1 MNKYFYTKES
11 IYKISQRED
20 GYIEFYPS
28 TPNAGQLIIQNG
40 GISAFLAKC
49 VDDERDYHDVA
60 ASFYK
65 AIDDE
70 RMDKEKRK
78 AEREAMLCAQYLKDY
93 AALTEK
99 YDTIPTTI
107 ENLRI
112 VMHYLNSMNWGLWR
126 LPKMDK
132 AYSANQYQQGSGTIT
147 TLTFD
152 ESILIR
158 GGRCR
163 KFKCGCAPNVLL
175 KYRGIDGIL

>member
-1 MNKYFYTKES
+1 MNKYFYTHKS
-11 IYKISQRED
+11 VYKISQRAD

-28 TPNAGQLIIQNG
+28 TPDAGQLIIQHG

-70 RMDKEKRK
+70 RKAKEKRK
-78 AEREAMLCAQYLKDY
+78 AEREEILRTQY

-99 YDTIPTTI
+99 YDTIPATI

-132 AYSANQYQQGSGTIT
+132 AYSANQYQHGSGTIT
-147 TLTFD
+147 TLTFA
-152 ESILIR
+152 EGFLLH
-158 GGRCR
+158 GATWR
-163 KFKCGCAPNVLL
+163 KFKCGCAENVMPQ
-175 KYRGIDGIL
+175 YIGIDRI